1 MIKRTFYNLP
11 SEKREK
17 IIDVTKKE
25 FQKGKKQKITIN
37 NVIKK
42 AGISRGSFYQYFDDK
57 LDLVELITDDM
68 IAKMID
74 FIQDELMLNGGD
86 IFEVTLRIF
95 DVMTAKHS
103 DFETI
108 INLSPDVNQNS
119 ALISDYMQ
127 YRYRENDHVK
137 KIVTYIDKSNLT
149 FSDSETMEC
158 VIFMLFDIIKS
169 SVFNISKNG
178 KRREEERAS
187 LYRKVQI
194 IKNGAV
200 RKV

>member
-103 DFETI
+103 DFEAI